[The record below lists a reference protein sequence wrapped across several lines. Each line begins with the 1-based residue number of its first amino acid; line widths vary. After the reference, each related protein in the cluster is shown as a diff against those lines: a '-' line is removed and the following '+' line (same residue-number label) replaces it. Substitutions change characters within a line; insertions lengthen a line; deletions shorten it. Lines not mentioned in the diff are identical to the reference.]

1 MCLVSALIHTNFLI
15 PPRSLASGCV
25 TGAYA
30 TLHPPRVYITLFSS
44 ALSLS
49 LFLSLAVLSARTRA
63 PSLRVMCTVTKDR
76 QFYTSFFNRTHIKR
90 KAEGTRGREDPCSLS
105 IVRQTLVVFQLPGR
119 LDCPYTRNREYECR
133 K

>member
-30 TLHPPRVYITLFSS
+30 TLHPPRVYT
-44 ALSLS
+44 SLS
-49 LFLSLAVLSARTRA
+49 SPPLCLRLSSSPAVLPARTRA

-76 QFYTSFFNRTHIKR
+76 QFYTSFFNRTRIKR
-90 KAEGTRGREDPCSLS
+90 KAEGTRGGEGPCSLS
-105 IVRQTLVVFQLPGR
+105 IVRQTLAVFQLPGR